1 MNNII
6 KSNLINALFEA
17 EGAELENVECIAVP
31 SKAFSRRIRRFADH
45 PEKFAKN
52 RRVKKAVIILIA
64 AVVILTG
71 CTAIKPIRTT
81 IVNFIVTIFKDGTFV
96 DKSTKKNVK
105 DIITEFY
112 TPGYIPEGYEFDEE
126 EIEKYDENHIILREL
141 KYKKEDKYLYFTQL
155 TAKTTMTLDTE
166 NAEIKTFKVNG
177 IECMSSRN
185 LNCYIVIW
193 EQDGYRF
200 RLTTLEDITEETAIK
215 IIESVEKIE
224 FTNN

>member
-1 MNNII
+1 
-6 KSNLINALFEA
+6 
-17 EGAELENVECIAVP
+17 
-31 SKAFSRRIRRFADH
+31 
-45 PEKFAKN
+45 
-52 RRVKKAVIILIA
+52 
-64 AVVILTG
+64 
-71 CTAIKPIRTT
+71 
-81 IVNFIVTIFKDGTFV
+81 
-96 DKSTKKNVK
+96 
-105 DIITEFY
+105 
-112 TPGYIPEGYEFDEE
+112 
-126 EIEKYDENHIILREL
+126 
-141 KYKKEDKYLYFTQL
+141 
-155 TAKTTMTLDTE
+155 MTLDTE